1 RIGGMESPSA
11 QERSPD
17 SQVTLLLQRMQDGD
31 SEASG
36 ELLKLVYSEL
46 RDLAGLVFQQY
57 PGEVTLQPTVLVHDV
72 FLKLCSANCPWS
84 GSRHFY
90 SVAAMA
96 MRRILMDAA
105 KSRSRLKRGGDR
117 NRITLGGLSEEDT
130 GSELDLV
137 TLNDALLK
145 LASLSERQA
154 RVVELRFLTGL
165 PVERVAEV
173 LDLSQKT
180 VANDWRAARAF
191 LSRELSRGAS

>member
-1 RIGGMESPSA
+1 METSSA

-17 SQVTLLLQRMQDGD
+17 SAVTLLLQRMQEGD
-31 SEASG
+31 SQASG
-36 ELLKLVYSEL
+36 ELLNLVYGEL
-46 RDLAGLVFQQY
+46 RDLAGRVFKQY

-72 FLKLCSANCPWS
+72 FLKLVSANCPWS

-105 KSRSRLKRGGDR
+105 KSRSRLKRGGDK
-117 NRITLGGLSEEDT
+117 NRITFGGLSEEESGTD
-130 GSELDLV
+130 LDLV

-173 LDLSQKT
+173 LELSPKT